1 MIWDNNTQKE
11 ITMETK
17 IFVRER
23 LKIGKDEKKPRF
35 RVLAVSGP
43 DLTVRVKHIRKM
55 ELEQIA
61 KKSGA
66 EIVYI
71 KIAKKKKAK
80 A

>member
-1 MIWDNNTQKE
+1 
-11 ITMETK
+11 METK

-23 LKIGKDEKKPRF
+23 LKVGKDEKKPRF

-43 DLTVRVKHIRKM
+43 DLSIRVKHIRKT

-61 KKSGA
+61 GQSGA
-66 EIVYI
+66 KIVYI
-71 KIAKKKKAK
+71 KAAKKKKVK